1 MRANLQMPTL
11 CLPYSKHLCI
21 CQLGCSCQNL
31 KAPATPWSI
40 PSFDGSLI
48 VLTASTKG
56 TYNRIAFA
64 IFYNEYVN
72 TWNLSCQ
79 YMAILCNTRAAYD
92 SWPTALQQRHLEQ
105 IRPHVDG
112 GCHQQPAAALA
123 PSSKSWSLRN
133 SHRDQ
138 GLGLNS
144 QDITRWHTD
153 YLVLSAYGS
162 SVRSRKHT
170 RTNALN

>member
-64 IFYNEYVN
+64 IFYNETWTHEICPVN
-72 TWNLSCQ
+72 TWQ
-79 YMAILCNTRAAYD
+79 YYAILELLMTLDQQHFSSVTLNKSGRMLTEAVTSNPPLLSPQAA
-92 SWPTALQQRHLEQ
+92 R
-105 IRPHVDG
+105 VDRSEIPIEIKVSASI
-112 GCHQQPAAALA
+112 H
-123 PSSKSWSLRN
+123 KI
-133 SHRDQ
+133 
-138 GLGLNS
+138 S
-144 QDITRWHTD
+144 QDDTLII
-153 YLVLSAYGS
+153 
-162 SVRSRKHT
+162 
-170 RTNALN
+170 